1 MSDLNRIEQ
10 IKALRSHAARPAR
23 ENTYWSSGECEF
35 LRTMYHDGTG
45 ITDIAILLQRS
56 ETAIMQQI
64 LKLDLFDRQ
73 SYPMRRKKKPKYHCL
88 CERCRLPEGECPR
101 SGAEVM
107 PKADLN
113 A

>member
-10 IKALRSHAARPAR
+10 IKALRSRAVRPAR

-56 ETAIMQQI
+56 ETAIMQHCWI
-64 LKLDLFDRQ
+64 LYGKIVKCWPV
-73 SYPMRRKKKPKYHCL
+73 ST
-88 CERCRLPEGECPR
+88 
-101 SGAEVM
+101 
-107 PKADLN
+107 
-113 A
+113 